1 MDTASEVEELDIDVA
16 PAPYT
21 ASRGAAKLQVF
32 IARYRLVLNLG
43 KPKILMSMTLNVKG
57 FFICDKNNLIVNSYN
72 PYDGPNDNPELE
84 LPLTAGEYIYV
95 YGDMDDDGFYEGKS
109 GV

>member
-16 PAPYT
+16 PAPYA

-32 IARYRLVLNLG
+32 IARYRSGLKQVETHRVSGFLTSEISDLN
-43 KPKILMSMTLNVKG
+43 
-57 FFICDKNNLIVNSYN
+57 FFNSYN
-72 PYDGPNDNPELE
+72 PYDGPNDNPEVE

-95 YGDMDDDGFYEGKS
+95 YGDMDDDGFYEGE
-109 GV
+109 